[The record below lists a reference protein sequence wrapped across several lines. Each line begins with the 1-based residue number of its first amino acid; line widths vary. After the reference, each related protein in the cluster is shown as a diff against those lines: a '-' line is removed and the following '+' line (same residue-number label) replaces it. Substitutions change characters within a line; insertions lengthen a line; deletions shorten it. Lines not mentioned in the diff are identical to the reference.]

1 LLELFIKIRKKRI
14 GQPAFCVY
22 FYEVIA
28 MVCTLTAL
36 RNKEVIDMKTGMRLG
51 YVDDIEVDTD
61 TERVVSMIILGRS
74 RAFGI
79 MGKDSDIVIKCSEIS
94 LVGEDTI
101 LVCQEK
107 ESVCTKSRS
116 FTIENLLK

>member
-1 LLELFIKIRKKRI
+1 
-14 GQPAFCVY
+14 
-22 FYEVIA
+22 

-51 YVDDIEVDTD
+51 YVDDIEID
-61 TERVVSMIILGRS
+61 TETENVVSLIIFGRS

-79 MGKDSDIVIKCSEIS
+79 MGRDDDIVIKCSDIA

-101 LVCQEK
+101 LVQQEK
-107 ESVCTKSRS
+107 EAVCTKSRT

>member
-1 LLELFIKIRKKRI
+1 
-14 GQPAFCVY
+14 
-22 FYEVIA
+22 

-51 YVDDIEVDTD
+51 FVDDIEID
-61 TERVVSMIILGRS
+61 TETENVVSLIIFGRS

-79 MGKDSDIVIKCSEIS
+79 MGRDDDIVIKCSDIA

-101 LVCQEK
+101 LVQQEK
-107 ESVCTKSRS
+107 ESVCTKSRT

>member
-1 LLELFIKIRKKRI
+1 
-14 GQPAFCVY
+14 
-22 FYEVIA
+22 
-28 MVCTLTAL
+28 
-36 RNKEVIDMKTGMRLG
+36 
-51 YVDDIEVDTD
+51 
-61 TERVVSMIILGRS
+61 MIILGRS